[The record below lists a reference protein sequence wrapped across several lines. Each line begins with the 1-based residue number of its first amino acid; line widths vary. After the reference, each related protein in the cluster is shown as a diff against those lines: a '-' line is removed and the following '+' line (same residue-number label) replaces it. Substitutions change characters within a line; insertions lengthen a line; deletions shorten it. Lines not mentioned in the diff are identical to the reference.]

1 MFKKKTIRDIDVS
14 EKKVLV
20 RVDFNVPISDG
31 TVSDDTRIKAALP
44 TINYLMEKNSKV
56 ILCSHL
62 GRPGGTY
69 TGKYSLE
76 PLVPILSELL
86 GKPVGFAN
94 DCIGADTENLVNSM
108 SLGDVLLL
116 ENTRFHAG

>member
-1 MFKKKTIRDIDVS
+1 MFNKKTIRDIDIS

-31 TVSDDTRIKAALP
+31 TVDDDTRIKAALP
-44 TINYLMEKNSKV
+44 TINFLMEKNCKV

-69 TGKYSLE
+69 LGKYSLE

-86 GKPVGFAN
+86 GKPVGFFFDAP
-94 DCIGADTENLVNSM
+94 
-108 SLGDVLLL
+108 
-116 ENTRFHAG
+116 R